1 MNINDRV
8 IRLDG
13 GHTKGKTGV
22 VVDNDLKA
30 GRARIMWDGDK
41 RTWVRWASLGLTFK
55 K

>member
-13 GHTKGKTGV
+13 GYTKGKLGT
-22 VVDNDLKA
+22 VVDNDIKE
-30 GRARIMWDGDK
+30 GRARVMWDGDK
-41 RTWVRWASLGLTFK
+41 RTWVRWASLGLCFK